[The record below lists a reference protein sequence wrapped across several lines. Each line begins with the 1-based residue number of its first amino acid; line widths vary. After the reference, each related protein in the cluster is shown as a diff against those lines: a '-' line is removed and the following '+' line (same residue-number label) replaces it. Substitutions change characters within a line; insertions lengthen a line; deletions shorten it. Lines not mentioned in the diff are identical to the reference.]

1 MSHLITN
8 EKARQIETNIVHAL
22 NQKAKNILSP
32 VSLRSPRAVG
42 DAVQEFL
49 TQHLSSCIPAGI
61 VHTYETGFQRR
72 SMEDMAFDDKN
83 GYYYAIDAKTHNIN
97 TNFNMPNLISV
108 RRLANFYMNDKN
120 FFNILIVEYE
130 VKNSQIHYTKC
141 HFRPIEQFS
150 WDCLTFGALG
160 WGQIQ
165 IANSNHLI
173 FDTQKTRKQWM
184 IKMCEL
190 IDVFYY
196 VELGKITERK
206 NWFCTIKDF
215 WVKHK

>member
-120 FFNILIVEYE
+120 F
-130 VKNSQIHYTKC
+130 
-141 HFRPIEQFS
+141 PQF
-150 WDCLTFGALG
+150 
-160 WGQIQ
+160 
-165 IANSNHLI
+165 
-173 FDTQKTRKQWM
+173 
-184 IKMCEL
+184 
-190 IDVFYY
+190 
-196 VELGKITERK
+196 
-206 NWFCTIKDF
+206 
-215 WVKHK
+215 